1 MAVRNSQIE
10 STVREYLTHWPDE
23 TEGLAP
29 LTAALQDDV
38 PLCGRYEFQGGG
50 HVTCGAAVLNSSG
63 DVLFILNRPLDK
75 WLLPGGHLELTDP
88 SLHAAAVRELVEE
101 TGIPRSAIGAELNE
115 RQPLDIGLYQIPAN
129 PKKNEPAH
137 WHADFCFGFLVD
149 RPELHL
155 QVSEIGGFAWKKSF
169 DDLIPG
175 LTQKLKSIDR

>member
-1 MAVRNSQIE
+1 MAVHNSEIA

-23 TEGLAP
+23 TEDLAP
-29 LTAALQDDV
+29 FTDALQDDV
-38 PLCGRYEFQGGG
+38 SLCGRHAFQAGG
-50 HVTCGAAVLNSSG
+50 HVTCGAAVLNTFG
-63 DVLFILNRPLDK
+63 EVLFILNRPLDK
-75 WLLPGGHLELTDP
+75 WLLPGGHLEPTDA

-101 TGIPRSAIGAELNE
+101 TGIPQSAIDAELNQ
-115 RQPLDIGLYQIPAN
+115 RRPLDIGLYHIPAN
-129 PKKNEPAH
+129 SRKEEPAH

-175 LTQKLKSIDR
+175 LTQKLKAIDR